1 MKKAYFFSIICC
13 CLLSNLTFSQ
23 EEKQICPDSL
33 RSILNEIGHRIG
45 KYDYEQAI
53 EDSHLLISLSK
64 ETKNTYFSA
73 RGYNMLG
80 HVYIDLKDSA
90 RAKKNYML
98 GLEYAQ
104 ESKNDTLLMNSYN
117 NLGNIYSEI
126 PETSQKGIDYYNK
139 VIDLAEKLNNPV
151 QRLIP
156 KSNIG
161 WTYLDQGKYDKA
173 FPYIQESLGILD
185 SLMEQDPKNPDF
197 NYYYSQIYMLHGR
210 YYGHKKYWDTADFYF
225 KNSISLA
232 EEDTLI
238 LPASEAYEAYAQ
250 MLNKEGKYKEAFNAL
265 EKYNDYN
272 SRIFEREKLNQM
284 EISNARFKLS
294 EYRRNLQLAE
304 KEQKYQNQ
312 IIAKSNEKVV
322 VMVLSS
328 LVLMFILFFL
338 NKINR
343 DRKKL
348 INELKYKN
356 QQFREAKEEAERLSL
371 LKTRFFSTVSHEI
384 RTPLYGVVGLTSL
397 LLEDES
403 LAKHKTDLRSLKFS
417 ADYLLAL
424 INDVLQMNKME
435 SNRVKLENVSFHLQ
449 DLVNSI
455 LNSFEFTRIQNKNV
469 IHLEIDEQ
477 IPPYLI
483 GDPVRLSQVL
493 MNLVGN
499 AMKFTERGN
508 IYIRARQKDLT
519 EERSVIHFEVQDD
532 GPGIPESKKKVIFEE
547 FSQLKTNNYSYQG
560 TGLGLPIVKKLLHLF
575 GSQIHLKSSEGEG
588 ATFSFSIKFKIDTKK
603 TVQDVIDV
611 DSFSEVTALPGHI
624 LIVDDNRI
632 NQIVT
637 RRILEKKNFTCELAG
652 DGETAIKMVK
662 NGKFDLV
669 LMDVNMPGIS
679 GTQAS
684 EQIREFNKEIPIV
697 ALTAVEVEEIREE
710 ISKAG
715 MNDIIVK
722 PYDVEQFYQ
731 IIYRNLISSGE
742 PEEV

>member
-1 MKKAYFFSIICC
+1 MKKAFFFSIVCC
-13 CLLSNLTFSQ
+13 FILSHPAFSQ
-23 EEKQICPDSL
+23 KESQICPDSL
-33 RSILNEIGHRIG
+33 RSILKEISYDIE

-53 EDSHLLISLSK
+53 EDSHLLINLSS
-64 ETKNTYFSA
+64 ETDNTYYSA
-73 RGYNMLG
+73 QGYNMLG
-80 HVYIDLKDSA
+80 HVYIDLKDSI
-90 RAKKNYML
+90 RAKKNYL
-98 GLEYAQ
+98 SALEYAQ
-104 ESKNDTLLMNSYN
+104 ESQNDTLLLYSYN

-126 PETSQKGIDYYNK
+126 PETSKKGINYYNK
-139 VIDLAEKLNNPV
+139 VISIAEKLNVPV
-151 QRLIP
+151 QIFIP
-156 KSNIG
+156 KTNIG

-173 FPYIQESLGILD
+173 YPYLTEALGILD
-185 SLMEQDPKNPDF
+185 SLVEENPGDPEN
-197 NYYYSQIYMLHGR
+197 NYFYSQIYMLHGR
-210 YYGHKKYWDTADFYF
+210 YYAHKKFWDTADFYF
-225 KNSISLA
+225 KNSIDLA
-232 EEDTLI
+232 KKDSLI
-238 LPASEAYEAYAQ
+238 LPASEAYHAYAE
-250 MLNKEGKYKEAFNAL
+250 MLKSKGDFEKAYAAL
-265 EKYNDYN
+265 EHYNAYN
-272 SRIFEREKLNQM
+272 SKIFEREKLKQM

-294 EYRRNLQLAE
+294 EYRRNLQLAQ
-304 KEQKYQNQ
+304 KEQKYQDQ

-348 INELKYKN
+348 ISELQVKN
-356 QQFREAKEEAERLSL
+356 HQFKEAKEEAEKLSQ

-403 LAKHKTDLRSLKFS
+403 LVKHKTDLRSLKFS

-449 DLVNSI
+449 DLTNSI
-455 LNSFEFTRIQNKNV
+455 VSSFEFTRLQNKNV
-469 IHLEIDEQ
+469 IHVEIDEN

-483 GDPVRLSQVL
+483 GDPVRLSQIL

-499 AMKFTERGN
+499 AMKFTERGT
-508 IYIRARQKDLT
+508 IYIRAIQKSLSDKKST
-519 EERSVIHFEVQDD
+519 IYFEVEDD

-547 FSQLKTNNYSYQG
+547 FSQLKSNNYNYQG
-560 TGLGLPIVKKLLHLF
+560 TGLGLPIVKKLLKLF
-575 GSQIHLKSSEGEG
+575 GSRIHLKSVEGEG
-588 ATFSFSIKFKIDTKK
+588 ATFSFSITFSIDESKK
-603 TVQDVIDV
+603 RQDVLDT
-611 DSFSEVTALPGHI
+611 DSYSDINKLPGHI

-652 DGETAIKMVK
+652 DGETAIEMARD
-662 NGKFDLV
+662 NKFDLI

-679 GTQAS
+679 GTEAS
-684 EQIREFNKEIPIV
+684 MKIREFNKQIPIV

-710 ISKAG
+710 INRAG
-715 MNDIIVK
+715 MSDIIVK
-722 PYDVEQFYQ
+722 PYDAEQFYQ
-731 IIYRNLISSGE
+731 IIYRNLVTTIK

>member
-1 MKKAYFFSIICC
+1 MKKAYFFSFLC
-13 CLLSNLTFSQ
+13 CLIWCDFAFSQ
-23 EEKQICPDSL
+23 EENHICPDSL
-33 RSILNEIGHRIG
+33 HSILDEIEYHIG

-53 EDSHLLISLSK
+53 EDSHLLINLSNENDNK
-64 ETKNTYFSA
+64 YYLAK
-73 RGYNMLG
+73 GYNMLG

-90 RAKKNYML
+90 RAKKNYMI

-104 ESKNDTLLMNSYN
+104 ESKNDTLLMYSYN

-126 PETSQKGIDYYNK
+126 PSTSQKGIDYYNK
-139 VIDLAEKLNNPV
+139 VISLAEKLHDPE

-161 WTYLDQGKYDKA
+161 WTYMDEGKYEKA
-173 FPYIQESLGILD
+173 FPYLQESLGILD
-185 SLMEQDPKNPDF
+185 SLVEKDPGNSRN
-197 NYYYSQIYMLHGR
+197 NYLYSQIYMLHGR
-210 YYGHKKYWDTADFYF
+210 YYDHKKYWDTADFYF
-225 KNSISLA
+225 KTSITLA
-232 EEDTLI
+232 EGDTLI
-238 LPASEAYEAYAQ
+238 LPAAEAYEAYAK
-250 MLNKEGKYKEAFNAL
+250 MLKHKGDYKKAFQAL
-265 EKYNDYN
+265 ENYNKYN
-272 SRIFEREKLNQM
+272 SKIFEREKLRQM
-284 EISNARFKLS
+284 EISNARFQLK
-294 EYRRNLQLAE
+294 EYRRNLEQAQQ
-304 KEQKYQNQ
+304 EQKYQDQ
-312 IIAKSNEKVV
+312 LIAKSNEKVV

-348 INELKYKN
+348 INELELKN
-356 QQFREAKEEAERLSL
+356 HQFKEAKEEAEKLSQ

-449 DLVNSI
+449 DLTNSI
-455 LNSFEFTRIQNKNV
+455 VNSFEFTRIQNKNE
-469 IHLEIDEQ
+469 IHVEIDPK

-508 IYIRARQKDLT
+508 IYIRATQKDLT
-519 EERSVIHFEVQDD
+519 SEKSIIYFEVEDD

-547 FSQLKTNNYSYQG
+547 FSQLNSSNYNYQG
-560 TGLGLPIVKKLLHLF
+560 TGLGLPIVKKLLKLF
-575 GSQIHLKSSEGEG
+575 GSRIHLKSKEGEG
-588 ATFSFSIKFKIDTKK
+588 ATFSFSISFNIDANK
-603 TVQDVIDV
+603 TVEEVIGSNPHSDI
-611 DSFSEVTALPGHI
+611 VTIPGHI

-632 NQIVT
+632 NQVVT
-637 RRILEKKNFTCELAG
+637 RRILEKKKFTCDVAG
-652 DGETAIKMVK
+652 DGETAIEKVK
-662 NGKFDLV
+662 NGEFDLI

-679 GTQAS
+679 GTEAS
-684 EQIREFNKEIPIV
+684 MRIRKFNKQIPIV

-710 ISKAG
+710 INKAG

-731 IIYRNLISSGE
+731 IIYRNLVSNQQ
-742 PEEV
+742 PEKV